1 MTPLELSLLE
11 QGSELW
17 KQARV
22 GLVTASRCA
31 DVIAMTKK
39 GEGADR
45 RNYRYEL
52 LCERLTGFPYPQYVS
67 AEMQWGIDQEPF
79 ARAAYELQRDVLVE
93 TCGFIVHPSVANFG
107 ASPDFLVGEAA
118 WGRSNAPPQKHIW
131 NGLWAESYPVE
142 HMAQM
147 MAELSCTGREWCDFV
162 SFDPRLPEHLQLF
175 IRRFE
180 RNEKLISTLE
190 SEVRHFNYEL
200 DDCPRRL
207 TAEAHRDRDCHGTGL
222 IPTSCNS
229 NDSPPPH
236 PALQDSPRSLAA
248 LEVGRSR
255 ALLPHLLGWKGSL
268 RRPERSREKGIQAA
282 PGGDGPAPDVSLP
295 SL

>member
-52 LCERLTGFPYPQYVS
+52 LCERLTGFPYPQS
-67 AEMQWGIDQEPF
+67 AEYARQVQWGKDQEAF
-79 ARAAYELQRDVLVE
+79 ARAAYELRNDVLVE

-107 ASPDFLVGEAA
+107 ASPDFLVGDSGMGQIKCPTTKTHLE
-118 WGRSNAPPQKHIW
+118 WTLG
-131 NGLWAESYPVE
+131 GVVPVE

-175 IRRFE
+175 VRRFE

-200 DDCPRRL
+200 DDV
-207 TAEAHRDRDCHGTGL
+207 
-222 IPTSCNS
+222 
-229 NDSPPPH
+229 
-236 PALQDSPRSLAA
+236 LAA
-248 LEVGRSR
+248 LPQKPTGIVIAMDRVDSDEV
-255 ALLPHLLGWKGSL
+255 
-268 RRPERSREKGIQAA
+268 QF
-282 PGGDGPAPDVSLP
+282 
-295 SL
+295 